1 MLLVVQFTQI
11 ARAVTTYESMR
22 GNNFHGSRASEAI
35 TSALTAG
42 TTSMEGAQMGGG
54 GMGPSPTTPSSHQA
68 HNSGKQGFFAIWK
81 KLLGLDTFVATAT
94 GGLEP
99 KNRSR
104 RNPFSRGMVM
114 NCKDFWC
121 DAAPY
126 FGKREAGAAML
137 DGEMINYTR
146 MYETPPRMK
155 LRAPRDG
162 DGSMYHSVGDDEAV

>member
-22 GNNFHGSRASEAI
+22 GSVYHGSRASETI

-42 TTSMEGAQMGGG
+42 TTSMEGAQIGSRGR
-54 GMGPSPTTPSSHQA
+54 GPSPATPDGHQSHK
-68 HNSGKQGFFAIWK
+68 SGKQGFFAVWK

-99 KNRSR
+99 SGSSR
-104 RNPFSRGMVM
+104 RNPFSRGIVT

-121 DAAPY
+121 DSAPY
-126 FGKREAGAAML
+126 FGKRETGAAML
-137 DGEMINYTR
+137 NGDIVDYTT
-146 MYETPPRMK
+146 MYETPSRMK

-162 DGSMYHSVGDDEAV
+162 DGGMYHSVGDDEAV